1 MRMRGEMHR
10 LTKLEFS
17 IMEVLWSQ
25 GESAI
30 RQLLESIQMEKTPSY
45 ITVQTTMYRMEAKG
59 ILERSGKVG
68 NVHLFRAILTR
79 SQAQK
84 TLLDEVLSYFGGR
97 SEPVMAYLVE
107 SGKLSLHDVKEAEQM
122 ILDAR
127 KKGKNK

>member
-1 MRMRGEMHR
+1 MSDYAQR

-17 IMEVLWSQ
+17 IMEVLWTN

-30 RQLLESIQMEKTPSY
+30 RQVVDQIQMKKKPSY

-59 ILERSGKVG
+59 ILERSGKIG

-79 SQAQK
+79 DQAQK

-107 SGKLSLHDVKEAEQM
+107 SGKLSLEDVKEAEQM
-122 ILDAR
+122 IHNAQ
-127 KKGKNK
+127 KKRRGK